1 MKMWLNVYSVVLVQ
15 ALTKQCLSQ
24 SALCFVT
31 QRYSG
36 ARLPGNSTLELR
48 SMARKAVLNN
58 KEL

>member
-1 MKMWLNVYSVVLVQ
+1 MELWLSVYSVVLVQ

-31 QRYSG
+31 LHYSG

-48 SMARKAVLNN
+48 SMACKAL
-58 KEL
+58 LR